1 LPTHTLHTADE
12 YDFEADQPAREVAQP
27 PRQVQAQY
35 AADDVRTREK
45 EADDLQ
51 DLERDILDLREIQ
64 HDIAVLV
71 QDQGEDI
78 DRIDQNVA
86 VAQVRVEHG
95 AKETAKVGGND
106 PGKNTPFP
114 LLHPHA
120 LASSLPP
127 KQNTHMHSHLPS
139 PTNTI
144 HTCSPLFS
152 RRRIAS

>member
-1 LPTHTLHTADE
+1 MPTHTLHTADE

-95 AKETAKVGGND
+95 AKETAKSVVFQKKNRKLKFIIAAILIGIAVVIVVVAIILIAVFVPRNQGN
-106 PGKNTPFP
+106 N
-114 LLHPHA
+114 
-120 LASSLPP
+120 
-127 KQNTHMHSHLPS
+127 
-139 PTNTI
+139 
-144 HTCSPLFS
+144 
-152 RRRIAS
+152 